1 MSDTASETAPSTVA
15 PAIGDLSFEDA
26 LRQLQQVVQRL
37 ESGDAPLDES
47 IKLYAEGAKLRA
59 HCEARLKAAQAQI
72 EAIVLDRDGVP
83 SGTRPFGED

>member
-1 MSDTASETAPSTVA
+1 MSDNAPSTA
-15 PAIGDLSFEDA
+15 DTAIADLSFEEA

-47 IKLYAEGAKLRA
+47 IRLYAQGASLRA